1 MSFIRPEAISSL
13 RKYRGFI
20 LAGLIVMAGLF
31 IVFTSYGTTRIAGC
45 IFLVV
50 GGLVGHDAYRRF
62 KFPAGEGGA
71 GVVDVDERR
80 VSYLS
85 AEGGMSISMDT
96 LERIELH
103 RNAKGRITWV
113 FYGPEGLLYVPGDAE
128 GTDKLFDALVALPGV
143 NYTQAQ
149 AATEGKGPDLFL
161 IWQRNRTK
169 RH

>member
-62 KFPAGEGGA
+62 
-71 GVVDVDERR
+71 
-80 VSYLS
+80 
-85 AEGGMSISMDT
+85 
-96 LERIELH
+96 
-103 RNAKGRITWV
+103 
-113 FYGPEGLLYVPGDAE
+113 
-128 GTDKLFDALVALPGV
+128 
-143 NYTQAQ
+143 
-149 AATEGKGPDLFL
+149 
-161 IWQRNRTK
+161 
-169 RH
+169 